1 MAKCFLVLPCF
12 LCFAGGAQEVTQ
24 GRFSGGVEMNAN
36 IFLRDSSIG
45 AFGLPQYETQFFG
58 GEMWLNLNYNTDD
71 LNMGVRF
78 DMYNNSNLR
87 DPNDSYTDQG
97 LGRWFLKKD
106 LDKLT
111 FEAGYLYDQIGSG
124 IIYRAYELRPLF
136 IDNSLL
142 GGSIRYNITDNWFIK
157 AFAGRQR
164 NAFDLYGGNLKGIY
178 SENFFILGDK
188 EHPIT
193 LSPGIGFVNKTISDD
208 AMERVVNI
216 LRSYLPVDRFTPKY
230 NTYAFTIYNTL
241 SYGAF
246 SWFAEVSFK
255 SEDAFFNPFA
265 DKLEPSG
272 AFSRGKYVFENGSVV
287 SSSLSYNS
295 EKISLSIEAKRTR
308 NFSFR
313 MDPNARLLKG
323 LISYIPPMNRQNTF
337 RLTARYNPAI
347 QEISEM
353 AYSADLRFNWS
364 DKLSTLINFSNMH
377 TLEGL
382 HLYREYFS
390 EIFYKIN
397 TQWQLTGGL
406 QIQNYNQE
414 VYEEKPLA
422 PLVKTITPY
431 VEILYKLDRNR
442 SMRVEMQYMNTEQD
456 FGSWIFALVE
466 FGIAPH
472 WIFEVSGMYNSNPK
486 KVISGSDEPK
496 KALYPTA
503 GVTYIKGPSRLQF
516 RYVKQVEGVVCSGG
530 ICRLEPAFSGVR
542 LSLTSNF

>member
-1 MAKCFLVLPCF
+1 MAYRLSLIFCLISWSVFS
-12 LCFAGGAQEVTQ
+12 QESSA

-36 IFLRDSSIG
+36 VFLRDSSIG

-71 LNMGVRF
+71 LSMGVRF

-106 LDKLT
+106 FDKLS
-111 FEAGYLYDQIGSG
+111 FEAGNLYDQIGSG

-142 GGSIRYNITDNWFIK
+142 GGSVRYDITDDWFIK

-178 SENFFILGDK
+178 TENFFLLGNEDN
-188 EHPIT
+188 PVSI
-193 LSPGIGFVNKTISDD
+193 SPGIGFVNKTISDD
-208 AMERVVNI
+208 AMERVINI
-216 LRSYLPVDRFTPKY
+216 LRSYLPEDRFLPRY
-230 NTYAFTIYNTL
+230 NTYAFTVYNTL
-241 SYGAF
+241 SYGPL
-246 SWFAEVSFK
+246 SWFAEASFK
-255 SEDAFFNPFA
+255 SEDVFFNPFA

-272 AFSRGKYVFENGSVV
+272 ALSRGKFVFDNGSVL
-287 SSSLSYNS
+287 SSTLSYNS
-295 EKISLSIEAKRTR
+295 EKLSLSVEAKRTE

-313 MDPNARLLKG
+313 MDPNARLLRG
-323 LISYIPPMNRQNTF
+323 LISYIPPMNRQNTY
-337 RLTARYNPAI
+337 RLTARYSPAI

-353 AYSADLRFNWS
+353 AYSADLRYNWS
-364 DKLSTLINFSNMH
+364 EKFSTLFNFSNMR

-382 HLYREYFS
+382 QLYREYFS
-390 EIFYKIN
+390 EFVYKPN
-397 TQWQLTGGL
+397 TNWQVSGGL

-422 PLVKTITPY
+422 PLVETITPY
-431 VEILYKLDRNR
+431 AEVLYKMDKNR
-442 SMRVEMQYMNTEQD
+442 SLRFEFQYMDTDQD
-456 FGSWIFALVE
+456 FGSWVFALLEYGV
-466 FGIAPH
+466 APN
-472 WIFEVSGMYNSNPK
+472 WIFEISGMYNSKPK
-486 KVISGSDEPK
+486 KVISGGTEPE

-530 ICRLEPAFSGVR
+530 ICRLEPAFSGIR
-542 LSLTSNF
+542 FSLTSNF